1 MQVRSLEQSNI
12 KAFIRATII
21 ILTAFTALLVL
32 FCLAYQYAS
41 INAYNKILILLIAAI
56 CFCILLA
63 VLMSVAIAYT
73 YKSKKT
79 DGIFLAL
86 TKLGLLVLLP
96 LVLVLEKANN
106 NTRRT
111 IQNFYIELN
120 NIIVDS
126 DNKRYRTQDIMLLL
140 PHCLQNNEC
149 GIKVTNDP
157 KLCKQ
162 CGRCKIGALM
172 EYAEQKK
179 ISIFIATGGTVARNI
194 IKKIK
199 PKLIISVA
207 CERDLM
213 SGIADVKGIPVVG
226 VINKT
231 PNGPCFNTD
240 VDIDAIKKRVEQ
252 LSL

>member
-1 MQVRSLEQSNI
+1 MEQSNI
-12 KAFIRATII
+12 KAFIRSTII
-21 ILTAFTALLVL
+21 LLTAFTALLVL
-32 FCLAYQYAS
+32 FCFAYQYAS
-41 INAYNKILILLIAAI
+41 ISAYNIILILLIVAI
-56 CFCILLA
+56 CICIILA

-73 YKSKKT
+73 YKRKKS
-79 DGIFLAL
+79 DGILLAL

-106 NTRRT
+106 TTRIT
-111 IQNFYIELN
+111 IQNIYIELN
-120 NIIVDS
+120 NIIVDC

-162 CGRCKIGALM
+162 CGRCKIGALL
-172 EYAEQKK
+172 EYAEQKN

-240 VDIDAIKKRVEQ
+240 VDIEAIKKRVEQ
-252 LSL
+252 LSI

>member
-1 MQVRSLEQSNI
+1 MQVRSLEKSNI

-21 ILTAFTALLVL
+21 IILAFTALLVL
-32 FCLAYQYAS
+32 FCFAYQYAS
-41 INAYNKILILLIAAI
+41 INAYNKILILLIVAI
-56 CFCILLA
+56 CICILLA
-63 VLMSVAIAYT
+63 VLMSAAIAYT
-73 YKSKKT
+73 YKRKKT
-79 DGIFLAL
+79 SGIFLAL
-86 TKLGLLVLLP
+86 TKLGLLILLP
-96 LVLVLEKANN
+96 LVLVLEKSNN

-111 IQNFYIELN
+111 IQKFYIELN

-126 DNKRYRTQDIMLLL
+126 DNKRYRLQDIMLLL

-149 GIKVTNDP
+149 SIKVTNNP
-157 KLCKQ
+157 KLCKR

-172 EYAEQKK
+172 EYADQKN
-179 ISIFIATGGTVARNI
+179 IAIFIATGGTIARNI
-194 IKKIK
+194 IKKHK

-226 VINKT
+226 VTNRT
-231 PNGPCFNTD
+231 PNGPCINTD

>member
-1 MQVRSLEQSNI
+1 MEQSNI
-12 KAFIRATII
+12 KAFIRATLI
-21 ILTAFTALLVL
+21 ILAAFTALLVL
-32 FCLAYQYAS
+32 FCLAYRNAS
-41 INAYNKILILLIAAI
+41 INDYNKILILLIAAI
-56 CFCILLA
+56 SICMFLA

-73 YKSKKT
+73 YKRKKT
-79 DGIFLAL
+79 DGIFLVL
-86 TKLGLLVLLP
+86 TKLGMLVLLP
-96 LVLVLEKANN
+96 LVLLLEKANN
-106 NTRRT
+106 NTKRN
-111 IQNFYIELN
+111 IQHFYIELN
-120 NIIVDS
+120 NILVDS
-126 DNKRYRTQDIMLLL
+126 DNKRYRAQDIMLLL

-149 GIKVTNDP
+149 NIKVTNDS
-157 KLCKQ
+157 KLCKH
-162 CGRCKIGALM
+162 CGRCKIGALL
-172 EYAEQKK
+172 EFAEQKN

-213 SGIADVKGIPVVG
+213 SGIADVRGIPVVG
-226 VINKT
+226 VVNKT

>member
-12 KAFIRATII
+12 KVFIRATLI
-21 ILTAFTALLVL
+21 ILAAFTALLVL
-32 FCLAYQYAS
+32 FCLMYQNAS
-41 INAYNKILILLIAAI
+41 INDYNKILILLIAAI
-56 CFCILLA
+56 CICIFLA
-63 VLMSVAIAYT
+63 VLMIVAIAYT
-73 YKSKKT
+73 YKRKKA
-79 DGIFLAL
+79 DGIFFAL
-86 TKLGLLVLLP
+86 TKLGMLVLLP
-96 LVLVLEKANN
+96 LVLLLEKANN

-111 IQNFYIELN
+111 IQHFYIELN
-120 NIIVDS
+120 NILVDS
-126 DNKRYRTQDIMLLL
+126 DNKKYRAQDIMILL

-149 GIKVTNDP
+149 SIKVTNDS
-157 KLCKQ
+157 KLCKH
-162 CGRCKIGALM
+162 CGRCKIGTLL
-172 EYAEQKK
+172 EFAEQKN

-231 PNGPCFNTD
+231 PNGPCLNTD

-252 LSL
+252 LSI